1 MAYYCPGCGEPVKN
15 SARFCPNCGKQLV
28 DDLDDIDE
36 DELTAESYRTTIEE
50 DPDDLSLDAADL
62 SDDDY

>member
-1 MAYYCPGCGEPVKN
+1 MDDD
-15 SARFCPNCGKQLV
+15 
-28 DDLDDIDE
+28 DDLDSDDGMDDDRDYKYSVADEDDLDEIDE

>member
-1 MAYYCPGCGEPVKN
+1 MDEDMDYKYSVADE
-15 SARFCPNCGKQLV
+15 
-28 DDLDDIDE
+28 DDLDEIDE